1 MRSPEQRRTDSRIRA
16 GARYPDGVGSPSPPD
31 DEVARIQ
38 AAGADQ
44 DEAVAEAFE
53 RHRARLLRMVEMRI
67 HPAVRGRVSAS
78 DVLQETY
85 LDVSGRIADYLQ
97 DPRMPFFLWVRFL
110 TAQKLM
116 ALHRRHLGA
125 QKRDARRQVSRGHP
139 GFPSA
144 SSVTLVKHLLAQGTT
159 PTQAVAQGEMRL
171 QLEEALDDMG
181 PADREVLVLRHFE
194 ELTNVEAA
202 RELGIEPPAASKRYV
217 RALKRLRTVLEEHG
231 LPPGASEA

>member
-1 MRSPEQRRTDSRIRA
+1 M
-16 GARYPDGVGSPSPPD
+16 
-31 DEVARIQ
+31 
-38 AAGADQ
+38 
-44 DEAVAEAFE
+44 
-53 RHRARLLRMVEMRI
+53 
-67 HPAVRGRVSAS
+67 HPAVRGRVGAS

-85 LDVSGRIADYLQ
+85 IDVAGRIADYLK

-125 QKRDARRQVSRGHP
+125 QKRDVRRQVSRGRP
-139 GFPSA
+139 EFPSA
-144 SSVTLVKHLLAQGTT
+144 SSVTLAKYLLAQGTT
-159 PTQAVAQGEMRL
+159 PTQAIAQGEMRL

-202 RELGIEPPAASKRYV
+202 RELGIEPAAASKRYM
-217 RALKRLRTVLEEHG
+217 RALKRLRAVLEEHG